1 MALAAGFEPAAS
13 PSGGV
18 RSIQLSYASK
28 SGFPERIRT
37 FDLSLRRGSL
47 YPAELQGNR
56 NKIGAGNEVRTRDL
70 NLGKVALYQL
80 SYSRKALYVR
90 KYVLRPLR
98 CGGGRRI

>member
-56 NKIGAGNEVRTRDL
+56 NKIGAGNEVRTR
-70 NLGKVALYQL
+70 NPQLGKLVLYQL
-80 SYSRKALYVR
+80 SYSRFVVAIV
-90 KYVLRPLR
+90 
-98 CGGGRRI
+98 